1 MDVAT
6 LIQEIQ
12 HMSAWVSAQLAA
24 GMDPEMLATSQHQS
38 IMCKL
43 RMLRNLNFE
52 NSALLTA
59 EINSNEG
66 IGLTMDQKHSLRLEL
81 IQVGSFKLSS
91 VKMLF

>member
-6 LIQEIQ
+6 LIHEIQ

-59 EINSNEG
+59 EINSHEG
-66 IGLTMDQKHSLRLEL
+66 IGWTMEQKQSLCFG
-81 IQVGSFKLSS
+81 IHPGGQFQIVIS
-91 VKMLF
+91 